1 MRDSGLEWDY
11 VVVGS
16 GAGGGTLAARLV
28 EAGMRVC
35 VLEAGGDARRSE
47 TERLPDDYDVPGFHP
62 FSCENPAMSW
72 DFQVRHY
79 DDEVQQSRDPKYDAR
94 RGGVCYPRGAT
105 LGGSTAHNAMIF
117 MLPHES
123 DWEGIA
129 QLTGDDSWQA
139 SRMRKYVRRLE
150 ACDYQPLWRVL
161 RYLGIDPTGHGWKGW
176 LHTETPWD
184 LKALKDG
191 AMKRFLVESTTAFL
205 QTLHHPGKRIRH
217 WLFGLGDPNFRP
229 RGARSFKGL
238 CYTPLATQGHQRMG
252 ARERLRQAQ
261 AANPDRLHIELH
273 ALATRVLL
281 DENGTARGVEYLE
294 GERLYGAEG
303 SYNATRGVRREVR
316 VRREVILCGGAFN
329 TPQLLMLSGIGPAAH
344 LRAHG
349 IPVRVDLPGVGSNL
363 QDRYEVA
370 VTHRMS
376 RKWAFREGA
385 TFARGDPMWQRWKA
399 LRDGLYASNG
409 TALSFIHKSAHD
421 LPEPD
426 IFCMALPARFE
437 GYFPGFSHWIRD
449 VPDALTWAILKA
461 YTHNRAGSVTLQSA
475 DPRRPPRIDFHS
487 FEEGSP
493 GGERDLKALVGA
505 IQQVR
510 QLTEPLIEAGVIA
523 QECAPG
529 PHVADDVALA
539 EYVRNTAWGHH
550 ACGSCAI
557 GPQKDG
563 GVTDSRFAVHGT
575 RGLRVVDASV
585 FPRIPGF
592 FLASAV
598 YLIAEKAAD
607 VLIETA
613 AQIPPHTVK
622 ESAMPYTA
630 PDLLKLSQQQL
641 DDLFGASPPG
651 DIPNGPS
658 DGTAIISPGTVYSP
672 EIAELINVFGWK
684 GKVFDAAK
692 GLLKNRI
699 LAFGVEAIVARVYKG
714 ASWFDGKDCIV
725 LDYSDT
731 SVIAHWVRDEI
742 RLIGPGFYLGKV
754 YWSNKPLIHFCLQF

>member
-35 VLEAGGDARRSE
+35 VLEAGGDACRSE
-47 TERLPDDYDVPGFHP
+47 AQRLPDDYEVPGFHA

-79 DDEVQQSRDPKYDAR
+79 DDEVQQSRDHKYDAR

-123 DWEGIA
+123 DWNGIA

-150 ACDYQPLWRVL
+150 DCDYRPLWRAL
-161 RYLGIDPTGHGWKGW
+161 RRLGIDPTGHGWKGW
-176 LHTETPWD
+176 LHTEAP
-184 LKALKDG
+184 LVLEALEDE
-191 AMKRFLVESTTAFL
+191 AMDRFLVESARAYIR
-205 QTLHHPGKRIRH
+205 TLRHPWKRIWRG
-217 WLFGLGDPNFRP
+217 LFGAGDPNARP
-229 RGARSFKGL
+229 RGARSFEGL
-238 CYTPLATQGHQRMG
+238 CYTPLATRRQQRIG

-281 DENGTARGVEYLE
+281 DENGAARGVEYLK
-294 GERLYGAEG
+294 GERLYGAG
-303 SYNATRGVRREVR
+303 SARNATRGVCREVR

-329 TPQLLMLSGIGPAAH
+329 TPQLLMLSGLGPAVD
-344 LRAHG
+344 LRAHR
-349 IPVRVDLPGVGSNL
+349 IPVKVDLPGVGSNL

-376 RKWAFREGA
+376 RNWTLREGA
-385 TFARGDPMWQRWKA
+385 TFARGDPVWQRWKA

-409 TALSFIHKSAHD
+409 AALSLIHRSARE

-437 GYFPGFSHWIRD
+437 GYFPRFSNWIRD
-449 VPDALTWAILKA
+449 IPDALTWSILKG

-475 DPRRPPRIDFHS
+475 DPCRPPRIDFHY
-487 FEEGSP
+487 FEEGSQ
-493 GGERDLKALVGA
+493 GGDRDLKALVGA
-505 IQQVR
+505 IQLVR
-510 QLTEPLIEAGVIA
+510 RLTRPLIEGGVIA
-523 QECAPG
+523 EECEPG
-529 PHVADDVALA
+529 PQVTDEAALA

-557 GPQKDG
+557 GPRNDG
-563 GVTDSRFAVHGT
+563 GVIDSHFAVYGT

-592 FLASAV
+592 FLVSAV

-607 VLIETA
+607 VLIEAA
-613 AQIPPHTVK
+613 AQMPPHIVK
-622 ESAMPYTA
+622 ERTMPYTA

-641 DDLFGASPPG
+641 DDLFRESPAG
-651 DIPNGPS
+651 DIPNGEAA
-658 DGTAIISPGTVYSP
+658 GTAIIAPGTLFCP
-672 EIAELINVFGWK
+672 EIAEVINIFGWK

-699 LAFGVEAIVARVYKG
+699 LVFGVEAIVARVYKG
-714 ASWFDGKDCIV
+714 ASWLDGKECIV

-731 SVIAHWVRDEI
+731 SVVAHWIRDEI

-754 YWSNKPLIHFCLQF
+754 YWSNKRLIDFCLQF

>member
-11 VVVGS
+11 VIVGS

-35 VLEAGGDARRSE
+35 VLEAGGDARRSDA
-47 TERLPDDYDVPGFHP
+47 ERLPDDYEVPGFHP

-79 DDEVQQSRDPKYDAR
+79 DDEMQQSRDPKYDAR

-117 MLPHES
+117 MLPHQS
-123 DWEGIA
+123 DWDGIA
-129 QLTGDDSWQA
+129 QLTGDDSWRA
-139 SRMRKYVRRLE
+139 ARMRKYVQRLE

-161 RYLGIDPTGHGWKGW
+161 RRLGIDPTGHGWKGW
-176 LHTETPWD
+176 LHTEAPLELEALED
-184 LKALKDG
+184 KA
-191 AMKRFLVESTTAFL
+191 MERFLAESTRTFL
-205 QTLHHPGKRIRH
+205 RGLRHPWKRIRH
-217 WLFGLGDPNFRP
+217 WLLGAGDPNSRP
-229 RGARSFKGL
+229 WGGRSFEGL
-238 CYTPLATQGHQRMG
+238 CYTPLATQCQQRIG

-281 DENGTARGVEYLE
+281 DDNGTARGVEYLK
-294 GERLYGAEG
+294 GERLYAAEG
-303 SYNATRGVRREVR
+303 ASNATRGARREVR

-329 TPQLLMLSGIGPAAH
+329 TPQLLMLSGLGPAAD
-344 LRAHG
+344 LAAHG
-349 IPVRVDLPGVGSNL
+349 IAVKVDLPGVGRNL

-376 RKWAFREGA
+376 RQWTLREGA
-385 TFARGDPMWQRWKA
+385 TFERGDPAWQRWKA

-409 TALSFIHKSAHD
+409 AALSFIYKSARE

-426 IFCMALPARFE
+426 IFCMALPAHFE
-437 GYFPGFSHWIRD
+437 GYFPGFSNLIRD
-449 VPDALTWAILKA
+449 IPDALTWSILKA
-461 YTHNRAGSVTLQSA
+461 YTHNRAGSVTLQSP
-475 DPRRPPRIDFHS
+475 DPRHPPRINFHY

-493 GGERDLKALVGA
+493 GGQRDLAALVGA
-505 IQQVR
+505 IQRVR
-510 QLTEPLIEAGVIA
+510 RLTRPLIEGGVISK
-523 QECAPG
+523 ECEPG
-529 PHVADDVALA
+529 PHVTNDAALA

-557 GPQKDG
+557 GPRDNG
-563 GVTDSRFAVHGT
+563 GVTDSGFAVHGT

-592 FLASAV
+592 FLVSAV

-607 VLIETA
+607 VLIEA
-613 AQIPPHTVK
+613 AAEMPPHTLQ
-622 ESAMPYTA
+622 ERAMPYTA

-641 DDLFGASPPG
+641 DDLFRASPPG
-651 DIPNGPS
+651 DIPNGPAQ
-658 DGTAIISPGTVYSP
+658 GTAIIAPGTVYSP
-672 EIAELINVFGWK
+672 EIAEVINLFGWQ

-699 LAFGVEAIVARVYKG
+699 LAFGVEAIVARVYKD
-714 ASWFDGKDCIV
+714 ASWLDGKECIV
-725 LDYSDT
+725 LDYSET
-731 SVIAHWVRDEI
+731 SVVAQRVRDEI

-754 YWSNKPLIHFCLQF
+754 YWSKDRLIDFCLQF